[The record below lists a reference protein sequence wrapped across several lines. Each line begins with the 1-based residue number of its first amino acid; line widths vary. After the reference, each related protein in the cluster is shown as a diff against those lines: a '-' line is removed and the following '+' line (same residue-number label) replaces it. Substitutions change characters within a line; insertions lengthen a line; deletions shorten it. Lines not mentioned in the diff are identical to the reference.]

1 MNDDPKPD
9 EQNAEKARKTADSVD
24 GNRER
29 GASSAAIVNVAP
41 ELDEAVGFWLRRAV
55 GIADGLFGEVFAAH
69 DISTQLYAI
78 MMTIRH
84 NPGCQPSTL
93 SASLHITPNNLV
105 PHVAEL
111 VSRGYVRR
119 VSSSRDRRIKHL
131 RLTAAG
137 EEFALQLIRRH
148 EEIRARLEGR
158 MGAEKLR
165 QLVDL
170 LRLYCG

>member
-1 MNDDPKPD
+1 MAGLPD
-9 EQNAEKARKTADSVD
+9 GDRDRA
-24 GNRER
+24 
-29 GASSAAIVNVAP
+29 ASSTGVVAVAP

-55 GIADGLFGEVFAAH
+55 GIADDLFGEVFAAY

-78 MMTIRH
+78 LMTIRH

-93 SASLHITPNNLV
+93 SASLNITPNNLV
-105 PHVAEL
+105 PHVAGL

-137 EEFALQLIRRH
+137 EEFARQLIRRH
-148 EEIRARLEGR
+148 EEIQARLEDR
-158 MGAEKLR
+158 MGAEKLK